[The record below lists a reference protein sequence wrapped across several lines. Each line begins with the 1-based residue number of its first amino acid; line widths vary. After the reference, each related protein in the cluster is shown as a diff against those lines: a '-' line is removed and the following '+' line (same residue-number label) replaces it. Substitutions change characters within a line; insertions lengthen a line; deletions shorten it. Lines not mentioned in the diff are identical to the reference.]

1 MKTEEAE
8 MRLRRQ
14 ALEPEQTPPDEIH
27 ERRIAAARACR
38 AWQEID
44 GEKLIR
50 RDHYLVDPDTDEA
63 YEPYRGDALSPGAV
77 AVADMTPLVF
87 FVEGNRLVFLE
98 RQSESWSE
106 ILYQRERRAAGSR

>member
-1 MKTEEAE
+1 
-8 MRLRRQ
+8 MRFATKIGREDAHPLAADDQALRR
-14 ALEPEQTPPDEIH
+14 A
-27 ERRIAAARACR
+27 RVAAARACR

-63 YEPYRGDALSPGAV
+63 YEHYRGDALSPGAV